1 MTSNWKSPDGPFGRS
16 VNVYL
21 DHPIIRSRV
30 VQMDGPRTCIW
41 MVQIHGV
48 KASIWTAKFCPN
60 GRYVFVY
67 LDASKATVQGRPNG
81 RFRDVRVDVNPN

>member
-1 MTSNWKSPDGPFGRS
+1 MITLFGRS

-30 VQMDGPRTCIW
+30 VQMDGLRMCIW
-41 MVQIHGV
+41 MVKIHDV
-48 KASIWTAKFCPN
+48 KGSIWTAKFCPN

-67 LDASKATVQGRPNG
+67 LDASKSTVQGRPNG
-81 RFRDVRVDVNPN
+81 RSQNGRFRDFRVDVNPN

>member
-1 MTSNWKSPDGPFGRS
+1 MGGHQSAHLDGL

-30 VQMDGPRTCIW
+30 VQMDGPRTFIW

-48 KASIWTAKFCPN
+48 KASIWTAKFRPN

-67 LDASKATVQGRPNG
+67 LDASKSTVQGRPNG